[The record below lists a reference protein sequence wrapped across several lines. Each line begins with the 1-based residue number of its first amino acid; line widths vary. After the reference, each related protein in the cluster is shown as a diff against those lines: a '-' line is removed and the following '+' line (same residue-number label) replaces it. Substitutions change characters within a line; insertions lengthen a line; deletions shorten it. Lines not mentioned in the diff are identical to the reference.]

1 MNESNSIKK
10 LIMDLASQIALD
22 ENLDTVRFHIR
33 PPEYSYT
40 DCISVTFYKEKHA
53 VDNIFP
59 INEFLDMKSDL
70 RSFASVKNEKYGF
83 MIQMREPTAD
93 YIPKGLPQ
101 LIAIAKYV
109 WRKEE
114 LRMSKT

>member
-70 RSFASVKNEKYGF
+70 RSFAINTYL
-83 MIQMREPTAD
+83 TAMANKL
-93 YIPKGLPQ
+93 KG
-101 LIAIAKYV
+101 
-109 WRKEE
+109 
-114 LRMSKT
+114 